1 MKILQIAP
9 AWVDTPPKDYGGTE
23 WVVANLIKGLSEL
36 GHDVTLFATRNS
48 RIEGKLK
55 YVFES
60 CLLDQGISWTAAL
73 PALIHYHQAFSEA
86 DKYDLVHAHL
96 SSETDMIL
104 LPFLADLTERG
115 IPNLMTIHSPWPFD
129 RYSNMDETFLDL
141 YGGKILAVNI
151 SAMMQKTLP
160 GQLRDGGFVY
170 NSLDISKMK
179 FSPRSGTYLTWLGK
193 IVPEKGTAE
202 AIKIAK
208 MAGEQ
213 FIFAGIVDEYYERSV
228 NYFQKEVKPLIDGNQ
243 IRYLGPADLKL
254 KNELLG
260 GAKAF
265 LNPIDWDEP
274 FGMVIVESM
283 ACGTPLISYA
293 RGAAPEIIKH
303 GENGFLVSN
312 KNEMLKFLTK
322 VRKIDR
328 QKCRQHVEDQFSPKV
343 AAAKYLNL
351 YRREIQ
357 LHTSLGTDTVLPPSI
372 LGSILIESPKTVVNT
387 LILPSFRKKILSS
400 VSD

>member
-1 MKILQIAP
+1 
-9 AWVDTPPKDYGGTE
+9 
-23 WVVANLIKGLSEL
+23 
-36 GHDVTLFATRNS
+36 
-48 RIEGKLK
+48 
-55 YVFES
+55 
-60 CLLDQGISWTAAL
+60 
-73 PALIHYHQAFSEA
+73 
-86 DKYDLVHAHL
+86 
-96 SSETDMIL
+96 
-104 LPFLADLTERG
+104 
-115 IPNLMTIHSPWPFD
+115 
-129 RYSNMDETFLDL
+129 
-141 YGGKILAVNI
+141 
-151 SAMMQKTLP
+151 
-160 GQLRDGGFVY
+160 
-170 NSLDISKMK
+170 
-179 FSPRSGTYLTWLGK
+179 
-193 IVPEKGTAE
+193 
-202 AIKIAK
+202 